1 MAVGARRVAMDFGRF
16 HEDERRGWNKARV
29 LNATDVH
36 LLVACLPA
44 WCSYPW
50 TADARVDLVSLLL
63 ALARVRVHAWL
74 RGSAR
79 GRVGGGRRVG
89 KQVAPKPQPWAVA
102 VKYCG
107 CFKNRSFHPR
117 SPRLL
122 ARQSS
127 VETRSLSTLC
137 RKICRKTPRDEKPAE
152 GNSRKG
158 DNVVY
163 RHRCISKRR
172 SEASR
177 RPSAFFLY
185 RRFVLR
191 LVSRALSTSCR
202 CFSCE
207 IFLCAHYRNNDSFRE
222 KIE

>member
-1 MAVGARRVAMDFGRF
+1 MDFGRF

-127 VETRSLSTLC
+127 AETRSLSTLC
-137 RKICRKTPRDEKPAE
+137 RKICQKMPRDEKPAE
-152 GNSRKG
+152 ENSRKG
-158 DNVVY
+158 DDAVVY
-163 RHRCISKRR
+163 RHRMYLEATIR
-172 SEASR
+172 SQLSSVR
-177 RPSAFFLY
+177 FFFSLS
-185 RRFVLR
+185 RRFVSQ

-207 IFLCAHYRNNDSFRE
+207 MFLCAHYRNNDSFRE

>member
-117 SPRLL
+117 SPPSPGPAIFRRNTLPINPLPKNLPEDAARRETGRRKLEKRRQRRLPPPMYL
-122 ARQSS
+122 EATIRGQSS
-127 VETRSLSTLC
+127 SVRFFSLSPF
-137 RKICRKTPRDEKPAE
+137 RPAARL
-152 GNSRKG
+152 SRSF
-158 DNVVY
+158 D
-163 RHRCISKRR
+163 
-172 SEASR
+172 
-177 RPSAFFLY
+177 FLP
-185 RRFVLR
+185 L
-191 LVSRALSTSCR
+191 L
-202 CFSCE
+202 
-207 IFLCAHYRNNDSFRE
+207 
-222 KIE
+222 